1 MQRRTEP
8 EPLAAAIGAR
18 IRALREAQGL
28 RLEQLAFESGMTSKG
43 HLSDLEHGRVNPTVT
58 TLRAVAARL
67 GVTLV
72 DLVNVDD
79 PSVRALLI
87 ERSRDVSD
95 DTLRRWIA
103 EVESTPPVARP
114 PVESSAR
121 GPKLAIVHAE
131 RAPRGS
137 VPVLEL
143 AATGGAFGPSRA
155 AESRGWIRLDP
166 RSRALPGAFVARV
179 HGDSMA
185 PRVPDGA
192 WCLFRRPAP
201 GNRRGRVF
209 LVEERGPGAPEDGGS
224 YSLKLVDTAEV
235 RGRPLVTLRAI
246 NPAHPARTLDPTR
259 VDLRIVAELVR
270 VLPLPS
276 E

>member
-1 MQRRTEP
+1 M
-8 EPLAAAIGAR
+8 AAAIGAK

-58 TLRAVAARL
+58 TLRGVAARL

-79 PSVRALLI
+79 PSARALLI
-87 ERSRDVSD
+87 ERSRSVSD
-95 DTLRRWIA
+95 DTLLRWIA
-103 EVESTPPVARP
+103 EADRARP
-114 PVESSAR
+114 PSIPSVAER
-121 GPKLAIVHAE
+121 GREPKLAIVYAD

-143 AATGGAFGPSRA
+143 EATGGAFDAPRSIDP
-155 AESRGWIRLDP
+155 RGWIRLDP

-185 PRVPDGA
+185 PRVPDGS

-209 LVEERGPGAPEDGGS
+209 LVEERGPGAPDDGGS

-235 RGRPLVTLRAI
+235 RGRPLVTLRSI
-246 NPAHPARTLDPTR
+246 NPSHPPRTLDPAR
-259 VDLRIVAELVR
+259 ADLRIVAELVR
-270 VLPLPS
+270 VLPLPPD
-276 E
+276 